1 MAVTDSQPQND
12 RETGATGAAANAPG
26 ATRMAPWL
34 LRQKVTIPDRVA
46 GCLERAGL
54 VERALPTR
62 SRITVLQ
69 ASGGFGKTT
78 LLAECC
84 RRLIDEGVP
93 TAWVSLDE
101 RDEAAVLD
109 AYLAFACQC
118 AGLDVMEVA
127 VEGEPNTPGSR
138 VGFVARAIESLEG
151 PFVLAI
157 DELERLTDPGAV
169 AVLEFL
175 LERGPGNLHLAL
187 SGRTIPAG
195 LNVAGAVLDGRA
207 TVLTAEELR
216 FSRAEI
222 SRFFGIGLS
231 NPKLG
236 SVVEETAGW
245 PFAVRIARNRK
256 ETAAP
261 GSGQALRNVV
271 ENWVESRLFGG
282 LDEHERAFV
291 LDMGLFEWMDAG
303 LLDEVLERS
312 DSMRRIDSM
321 PVLVGLIEPVREA
334 GHWRLHPLIRAY
346 CERRRFRESPQRYR
360 RIHRRIAKPL
370 ARRGETVTAMRH
382 AVEAGE
388 PAWAADILE
397 RAGGIRFWI
406 YQGDAQFRAAVRCL
420 PEDIV
425 ASRPR
430 LALAGCLALAIS
442 GRLAEARERYDA
454 VAAASA
460 GGDPSGDEDLELA
473 VDICIVRGLME
484 LFGAGGHGSE
494 SLKANLAEYGRLAAS
509 GRIDPLS
516 RGYLEF
522 GLCVGHELTGRFDE
536 ALGHAAR
543 ARQHF
548 TGSRFQTML
557 VDLEAGQIAM
567 AQGRAA
573 EAARLYRDARVV
585 ARAGYALDPVPAT
598 SARVL
603 ELELALECGRP
614 VALSDLPRVPR
625 ALMARG
631 TLLSNYAAASATV
644 LELTLRDKGA
654 EQAIGAAEEMLQHLR
669 GAGLTALCRYVSAMY
684 AALLAVAGRTKAAQR
699 AWLSEDLP
707 VEVGDCVKLARQSWR
722 EMEAVCCARLRVLI
736 SAEQYDEG
744 RALAAAL
751 CALARERGLN
761 RTLMRALAL
770 SVALEHRARDGDA
783 AAAHLKHFLGLFAE
797 TPYAWPLIRERDD
810 CEERL
815 AGFVDSN
822 AEAPLTDSAR
832 QLLEAMRGGG
842 ETAQPVLSEREQD
855 ILVRLEEGMRDKEIA
870 RALGLSVHGVRYHMR
885 KLFAKLGVH
894 TRADAVRRAADPG
907 LADMAVGKVAGGV
920 EQAE

>member
-1 MAVTDSQPQND
+1 MTVTDTQPQSD
-12 RETGATGAAANAPG
+12 RESEAIGPADNAPG
-26 ATRMAPWL
+26 ASRMAPWL

-46 GCLERAGL
+46 GCLERTGL

-84 RRLIDEGVP
+84 RRLVREGVP

-127 VEGEPNTPGSR
+127 VEGEGSEPGSR
-138 VGFVARAIESLEG
+138 VGFVARAIESLEE

-157 DELERLTDPGAV
+157 DELERLADPGAV
-169 AVLEFL
+169 ALLQFL
-175 LERGPGNLHLAL
+175 LERGPGNLYLAL

-195 LNVAGAVLDGRA
+195 LNVASAVLEGRA
-207 TVLTAEELR
+207 TVLTAEDLR

-222 SRFFGIGLS
+222 SKFFGIGPS

-245 PFAVRIARNRK
+245 PFAVRIARNRQ
-256 ETAAP
+256 ETAEP
-261 GSGQALRNVV
+261 GSGQAMRNVV

-282 LDEHERAFV
+282 LDERERAFL

-303 LLDEVLERS
+303 LLDEVLERK
-312 DSMRRIDSM
+312 DSKQRIDAM

-346 CERRRFRESPQRYR
+346 CERRRFRESPQCYR
-360 RIHRRIAKPL
+360 RIHRRIAKTL

-388 PAWAADILE
+388 PEWAADILE
-397 RAGGIRFWI
+397 RAGGIRLWI
-406 YQGDAQFRAAVRCL
+406 YQGNAQFRAAVRCL
-420 PEDIV
+420 PDDLV

-430 LALAGCLALAIS
+430 LALAGSLALAIS
-442 GRLAEARERYDA
+442 GRMAEARERYEA
-454 VAAASA
+454 IVAAGRGDDPA
-460 GGDPSGDEDLELA
+460 GEDNLELA
-473 VDICIVRGLME
+473 VDICIVRGLMQ
-484 LFGAGGHGSE
+484 LFGAGTHGSE

-509 GRIDPLS
+509 GRIDPVS
-516 RGYLEF
+516 RGHLEF
-522 GLCVGHELTGRFDE
+522 GICVGHELAGRFDV

-548 TGSRFQTML
+548 AGNRYQTML

-573 EAARLYRDARVV
+573 DAARLYRDARVV

-603 ELELALECGRP
+603 ELELALERGRP

-644 LELTLRDKGA
+644 LELTLRDKSL
-654 EQAIGAAEEMLQHLR
+654 EEAIGAGEEMLQHLR
-669 GAGLTALCRYVSAMY
+669 SAGLTALCRYVSAMY
-684 AALLAVAGRTKAAQR
+684 AALLAMAGQTRAAQS
-699 AWLSEDLP
+699 AWRLEGLP
-707 VEVGDCVKLARQSWR
+707 VEVEDCAKLTRQSWR
-722 EMEAVCCARLRVLI
+722 EMEAVCCSRLRVLI
-736 SAEQYDEG
+736 AAEQYGEG
-744 RALAAAL
+744 RSLAGALRALAQ
-751 CALARERGLN
+751 ERRLK

-770 SVALEHRARDGDA
+770 SVVLEHRADDEDA
-783 AAAHLKHFLGLFAE
+783 AAAHLNRFLGLFAE

-810 CEERL
+810 CEARL
-815 AGFVDSN
+815 AEFVDS
-822 AEAPLTDSAR
+822 SAQASTR
-832 QLLEAMRGGG
+832 DLAQHLLEAMRGGV
-842 ETAQPVLSEREQD
+842 EATEPVLSEREQD
-855 ILVRLEEGMRDKEIA
+855 ILARLEEGMRDREIA
-870 RALGLSVHGVRYHMR
+870 SALGLSVHGVRYHMR
-885 KLFAKLGVH
+885 NLFAKLGVH
-894 TRADAVRRAADPG
+894 NRADAVRRAAEPG
-907 LADMAVGKVAGGV
+907 LAPDNA
-920 EQAE
+920 

>member
-1 MAVTDSQPQND
+1 MTVTDTQPQSD
-12 RETGATGAAANAPG
+12 RETEATGPADDASG
-26 ATRMAPWL
+26 ASRTAPWL
-34 LRQKVTIPDRVA
+34 LKQKVTIPDPVEA
-46 GCLERAGL
+46 CLERTGL

-62 SRITVLQ
+62 NRITVLQ

-84 RRLIDEGVP
+84 RRLIREGVP

-101 RDEAAVLD
+101 RDDAAVLD

-118 AGLDVMEVA
+118 AGLDVMGVPVA
-127 VEGEPNTPGSR
+127 DEASEPGSR
-138 VGFVARAIESLEG
+138 VGFVARAIESLDG

-169 AVLEFL
+169 ALLQFL

-195 LNVAGAVLDGRA
+195 LNVAREVLEGRA

-216 FSRAEI
+216 FSRTEI
-222 SRFFGIGLS
+222 SQFFGIGLS

-245 PFAVRIARNRK
+245 PFAVRIARNRQ
-256 ETAAP
+256 ESAAP
-261 GSGQALRNVV
+261 GSGQAMQNVV

-282 LDEHERAFV
+282 LDEHERTFL
-291 LDMGLFEWMDAG
+291 LDMGLFEWVDAG
-303 LLDEVLERS
+303 LLDEVLERN
-312 DSMRRIDSM
+312 DSMRRIDAM
-321 PVLVGLIEPVREA
+321 PVLVGLIEPVGEA

-346 CERRRFRESPQRYR
+346 CVRRRFRESPERYR
-360 RIHRRIAKPL
+360 RIHGRIAKTL

-397 RAGGIRFWI
+397 SAGGIRLWI
-406 YQGDAQFRAAVRCL
+406 REGALQFRAAVRCL
-420 PEDIV
+420 SEDIV

-430 LALAGCLALAIS
+430 LALVGCLGLAIA
-442 GRLAEARERYDA
+442 GRLAEARERYEA
-454 VAAASA
+454 VAAA
-460 GGDPSGDEDLELA
+460 GRGQDPGDEEDIELA
-473 VDICIVRGLME
+473 VDLCIVRGLMS
-484 LFGAGGHGSE
+484 LFGAAPLGSE
-494 SLKANLAEYGRLAAS
+494 HLEANLAEYGRLAAS
-509 GRIDPLS
+509 GRVDPLS
-516 RGYLEF
+516 RGHLEL

-548 TGSRFQTML
+548 AGNRLHTMF

-573 EAARLYRDARVV
+573 DAARLYRDARAV
-585 ARAGYALDPVPAT
+585 ARAGFAVDPVPAT

-603 ELELALECGRP
+603 ELELALEHGRP
-614 VALSDLPRVPR
+614 VPLSNLPRVPR

-654 EQAIGAAEEMLQHLR
+654 EEALGAAEAMLQHLR
-669 GAGLTALCRYVSAMY
+669 GAGLAALCRYVSAMH
-684 AALLAVAGRTKAAQR
+684 AALLAMAGRTKAAQR
-699 AWLSEDLP
+699 TWRLEGLP
-707 VEVGDCVKLARQSWR
+707 VEVGDCAKLAGQSWR
-722 EMEAVCCARLRVLI
+722 EMEAVCCSRIRVLI
-736 SAEQYDEG
+736 AAEEYQEG
-744 RALAAAL
+744 RALAGAL
-751 CALARERGLN
+751 RAMARERGLN

-770 SVALEHRARDGDA
+770 SVVLEHRAGDGDA
-783 AAAHLKHFLGLFAE
+783 ADTYLKHFLGLFAE

-815 AGFVDSN
+815 VELVDSSGEVSSRDV
-822 AEAPLTDSAR
+822 AW
-832 QLLEAMRGGG
+832 QLLEAMRGNG
-842 ETAQPVLSEREQD
+842 EDTRPVLSEREHE
-855 ILVRLEEGMRDKEIA
+855 ILARLEEGMRDKEIA
-870 RALGLSVHGVRYHMR
+870 SALGLSVHGVRYHMR
-885 KLFAKLGVH
+885 KLFAMLGVH
-894 TRADAVRRAADPG
+894 TRANAVRRAAELG
-907 LADMAVGKVAGGV
+907 LMPDDV
-920 EQAE
+920 

>member
-1 MAVTDSQPQND
+1 MTDTQPQSD
-12 RETGATGAAANAPG
+12 REAEATGPG
-26 ATRMAPWL
+26 DTASGASRLAPWL
-34 LRQKVTIPDRVA
+34 LRQKVTVPDRVA
-46 GCLERAGL
+46 GCLERAAL

-62 SRITVLQ
+62 NRITVLQ

-84 RRLIDEGVP
+84 RRLIDEGVRV
-93 TAWVSLDE
+93 AWVSLDE

-127 VEGEPNTPGSR
+127 VEGEAGAPGNR

-169 AVLEFL
+169 ALLEFL

-216 FSRAEI
+216 FSRAEL
-222 SRFFGIGLS
+222 SKFFGIGLS

-245 PFAVRIARNRK
+245 PFAARIARNRT
-256 ETAAP
+256 ETTAS
-261 GSGQALRNVV
+261 GSGQAMRYVV

-282 LDEHERAFV
+282 LEEPERAFL
-291 LDMGLFEWMDAG
+291 LDMGLFEWMDAE
-303 LLDEVLERS
+303 LLDEVLERN
-312 DSMRRIDSM
+312 DSMRRIDAM
-321 PVLVGLIEPVREA
+321 PVLVGLIEPVRDA

-360 RIHRRIAKPL
+360 RIHRRIAKAL
-370 ARRGETVTAMRH
+370 ARRGETVSAMRH
-382 AVEAGE
+382 AVEAGD

-397 RAGGIRFWI
+397 RAGGIRLWI
-406 YQGDAQFRAAVRCL
+406 HQGDAQLRAAVRCL
-420 PEDIV
+420 TEDIV

-430 LALAGCLALAIS
+430 LALVGCVGLAIS
-442 GRLAEARERYDA
+442 GQLAEARERYEA
-454 VAAASA
+454 VAAAS
-460 GGDPSGDEDLELA
+460 GGDPSDEDDLELA
-473 VDICIVRGLME
+473 VDICIVRGLMQ
-484 LFGAGGHGSE
+484 LFGAGTHGSD
-494 SLKANLAEYGRLAAS
+494 SLKTNLTEYGRLAAS
-509 GRIDPLS
+509 GRIDPVS
-516 RGYLEF
+516 RGHLEF
-522 GLCVGHELTGRFDE
+522 GICVGHELAGRFDK
-536 ALGHAAR
+536 ALTHAAR

-548 TGSRFQTML
+548 TGNRYQTML
-557 VDLEAGQIAM
+557 VDLEAGQVAM

-573 EAARLYRDARVV
+573 DAARLYRDARVV

-644 LELTLRDKGA
+644 LELTLRENGA
-654 EQAIGAAEEMLQHLR
+654 ERAIGVGEEMLQYLR
-669 GAGLTALCRYVSAMY
+669 SAGLTALCRYVSAMY
-684 AALLAVAGRTKAAQR
+684 AALLAMAGRTKAAQR
-699 AWLSEDLP
+699 AWRSEGLP
-707 VEVGDCVKLARQSWR
+707 VKVGDCAKLTLQSWR
-722 EMEAVCCARLRVLI
+722 EMEAVCCSRLRVLI
-736 SAEQYDEG
+736 SAEQYGEG
-744 RALAAAL
+744 RALAGAL
-751 CALARERGLN
+751 CALAHERGLN

-770 SVALEHRARDGDA
+770 SMVLEHRAGDGDA
-783 AAAHLKHFLGLFAE
+783 AAVHLKHFLSLFAE
-797 TPYAWPLIRERDD
+797 TPYAWALIRERDD
-810 CEERL
+810 CEECL
-815 AGFVDSN
+815 AGLVDAN
-822 AEAPLTDSAR
+822 ASVSSKGLAR
-832 QLLEAMRGGG
+832 QLLEAMRGCG
-842 ETAQPVLSEREQD
+842 EATQPILSEREQD
-855 ILVRLEEGMRDKEIA
+855 ILARLEEGMRDKEIA
-870 RALGLSVHGVRYHMR
+870 NALGLSVHGVRYHMR
-885 KLFAKLGVH
+885 KLFAKLDVH
-894 TRADAVRRAADPG
+894 TRADAVRRAAQPG
-907 LADMAVGKVAGGV
+907 FAPDNV
-920 EQAE
+920 

>member
-1 MAVTDSQPQND
+1 MTDTQPHND
-12 RETGATGAAANAPG
+12 RETGAAGPADNGQGAS
-26 ATRMAPWL
+26 RMAPWL
-34 LRQKVTIPDRVA
+34 LRRKVTVPDRVA
-46 GCLERAGL
+46 GCLHRTEL

-84 RRLIDEGVP
+84 RGLIQEGVP

-101 RDEAAVLD
+101 GDEAAVLD

-118 AGLDVMEVA
+118 AGLDAMEVA
-127 VEGEPNTPGSR
+127 VEGEGSEPGSR

-151 PFVLAI
+151 PFVLAV

-169 AVLEFL
+169 ALLQFL

-195 LNVAGAVLDGRA
+195 LNVAGAVLEGRA

-216 FSRAEI
+216 FSRVEI
-222 SRFFGIGLS
+222 AQIFGIGPS
-231 NPKLG
+231 NPKLV

-245 PFAVRIARNRK
+245 PFAVRIARNRQQA
-256 ETAAP
+256 AAP
-261 GSGQALRNVV
+261 GSGQAMRNVV

-282 LDEHERAFV
+282 LDERERAFL
-291 LDMGLFEWMDAG
+291 LDIGLFEWIDAG
-303 LLDEVLERS
+303 LLDEVLERN
-312 DSMRRIDSM
+312 DSMRRIDAM

-334 GHWRLHPLIRAY
+334 GHLRLHPLIRAY
-346 CERRRFRESPQRYR
+346 CARRRFRESPQRYR
-360 RIHRRIAKPL
+360 RIHRRIAKSL
-370 ARRGETVTAMRH
+370 AHRGETVTAMRH

-406 YQGDAQFRAAVRCL
+406 HQGDAQFRAAERCL
-420 PEDIV
+420 TGDIA

-430 LALAGCLALAIS
+430 LTLVRCLALAIS
-442 GRLAEARERYDA
+442 GRLGEARQLYEA
-454 VAAASA
+454 VV
-460 GGDPSGDEDLELA
+460 GVGRGDDPPGEDDLELA
-473 VDICIVRGLME
+473 VDICLVRGLMA
-484 LFGAGGHGSE
+484 LFGAGAHGSE

-509 GRIDPLS
+509 GRIDPVS
-516 RGYLEF
+516 RGHLEF
-522 GLCVGHELTGRFDE
+522 GLCVGHELTGRFGA

-548 TGSRFQTML
+548 AGNRYHTMF

-573 EAARLYRDARVV
+573 DAARLYRGAGVV
-585 ARAGYALDPVPAT
+585 ARAGFAVDPVAAT

-603 ELELALECGRP
+603 ELELALERGHR

-644 LELTLRDKGA
+644 LELTLRDKGV
-654 EQAIGAAEEMLQHLR
+654 EEAIGAGDEMLQHLR
-669 GAGLTALCRYVSAMY
+669 SAGLTALCRYVSAMY
-684 AALLAVAGRTKAAQR
+684 AGLLATAGRTKAAQR
-699 AWLSEDLP
+699 AWRLEGLP
-707 VEVGDCVKLARQSWR
+707 VEVSECANLARQSWR
-722 EMEAVCCARLRVLI
+722 EMEAVCCSRLRVLI
-736 SAEQYDEG
+736 AAEAYEEG
-744 RALAAAL
+744 RALAEGL
-751 CALARERGLN
+751 CALAHERGLN

-770 SVALEHRARDGDA
+770 YVVLEQRAGDEDA
-783 AAAHLKHFLGLFAE
+783 AAAQLKHFLGLFAE
-797 TPYAWPLIRERDD
+797 TRYPWPLIRERDE

-815 AGFVDSN
+815 SGYADSSAN
-822 AEAPLTDSAR
+822 VPSGDLAR
-832 QLLEAMRGGG
+832 QLLEALRGGG
-842 ETAQPVLSEREQD
+842 EATQPILSEREQD
-855 ILVRLEEGMRDKEIA
+855 ILARLEEGMGDREIA
-870 RALGLSVHGVRYHMR
+870 SGLGLSVHGVRYHIR
-885 KLFAKLGVH
+885 NLFAKLGAH
-894 TRADAVRRAADPG
+894 NRADAVRRAAEKG
-907 LADMAVGKVAGGV
+907 LSRDNV
-920 EQAE
+920 

>member
-1 MAVTDSQPQND
+1 MSVTDPQPHSV
-12 RETGATGAAANAPG
+12 RETEPNGPGDTAHGAS
-26 ATRMAPWL
+26 RMAPWL
-34 LRQKVTIPDRVA
+34 LRQKVTVPDPVA
-46 GCLERAGL
+46 ASLERSGL

-84 RRLIDEGVP
+84 RRLIHQGVP

-127 VEGEPNTPGSR
+127 VEAEAGEPGR
-138 VGFVARAIESLEG
+138 RIGFVARAIESLDG

-169 AVLEFL
+169 ALVEFL
-175 LERGPGNLHLAL
+175 LERGPANLHLAL
-187 SGRTIPAG
+187 SGRAIPAG
-195 LNVAGAVLDGRA
+195 LNVAGALLEGCA
-207 TVLTAEELR
+207 TILTAEELR
-216 FSRAEI
+216 FSGAEI
-222 SRFFGIGLS
+222 ARFLGLGLS

-282 LDEHERAFV
+282 LDAHERAFL
-291 LDMGLFEWMDAG
+291 LDIGLFEWIDAG
-303 LLDEVLERS
+303 LLDEVLERN
-312 DSMRRIDSM
+312 DSMRRIDAM
-321 PVLVGLIEPVREA
+321 PVLVGLIEPVRDA

-346 CERRRFRESPQRYR
+346 CVRRRFQESPQRYR
-360 RIHRRIAKPL
+360 RIHRRIAKTL

-397 RAGGIRFWI
+397 RAGGIRLWI
-406 YQGDAQFRAAVRCL
+406 YQGEAQFRAAEQCL
-420 PEDIV
+420 TEEIV

-430 LALAGCLALAIS
+430 LALVRCLALAIS
-442 GRLAEARERYDA
+442 GRLAEARERYEA
-454 VAAASA
+454 VAAAARGDDA
-460 GGDPSGDEDLELA
+460 GGEDHLELA
-473 VDICIVRGLME
+473 VDICIVRGLMS
-484 LFGAGGHGSE
+484 LFGAGTLGSE
-494 SLKANLAEYGRLAAS
+494 PLKANLAEYGRLAAS
-509 GRIDPLS
+509 GRVDPLS
-516 RGYLEF
+516 RGHLEF

-536 ALGHAAR
+536 ALAHAAR

-548 TGSRFQTML
+548 GESRYMTMF
-557 VDLEAGQIAM
+557 VDLEDGQIAM

-573 EAARLYRDARVV
+573 DAARLYRDARAV
-585 ARAGYALDPVPAT
+585 ARASYALDAVPAT

-603 ELELALECGRP
+603 ELELALERGRP

-644 LELTLRDKGA
+644 LELTLREKGA
-654 EQAIGAAEEMLQHLR
+654 EQTLGAAEEMLQYLR

-699 AWLSEDLP
+699 AWRLEGLP
-707 VEVGDCVKLARQSWR
+707 VEVGDCAKLAGQSWR
-722 EMEAVCCARLRVLI
+722 EMEAVCCSRLRVLI
-736 SAEQYDEG
+736 AAEQYGEG
-744 RALAAAL
+744 RALAGAL
-751 CALARERGLN
+751 CALAHERSLN

-770 SVALEHRARDGDA
+770 SVVLEHHAGDEDA
-783 AAAHLKHFLGLFAE
+783 ATAHLKHFLGLFAE
-797 TPYAWPLIRERDD
+797 SPYAWPLIRERDD

-822 AEAPLTDSAR
+822 AKVSSTDLAR
-832 QLLEAMRGGG
+832 QLLEAMRGCG
-842 ETAQPVLSEREQD
+842 EATQPVLSEREQD
-855 ILVRLEEGMRDKEIA
+855 ILTRLEEGMRDKEIA
-870 RALGLSVHGVRYHMR
+870 SSLGLSVHGVRYHMR

-894 TRADAVRRAADPG
+894 TRADAVRRASEPG
-907 LADMAVGKVAGGV
+907 LAPDNV
-920 EQAE
+920 

>member
-1 MAVTDSQPQND
+1 MTDTQPQSD
-12 RETGATGAAANAPG
+12 RENGATGHSDNVPSLPPL
-26 ATRMAPWL
+26 APWL
-34 LRQKVTIPDRVA
+34 LRQKVTVPDRVE
-46 GCLERAGL
+46 GCLERTEL

-84 RRLIDEGVP
+84 RRLIREGVP

-118 AGLDVMEVA
+118 AGLDAMEVA
-127 VEGEPNTPGSR
+127 VEGEGSEPGSR
-138 VGFVARAIESLEG
+138 VGFVARAIESLDG
-151 PFVLAI
+151 LFVLAI

-169 AVLEFL
+169 ALLQFL

-195 LNVAGAVLDGRA
+195 LNVAGAVLEGRA

-222 SRFFGIGLS
+222 SQFFGIGLS
-231 NPKLG
+231 NRKLG
-236 SVVEETAGW
+236 PVVEETAGW
-245 PFAVRIARNRK
+245 PFAVRIARNRR
-256 ETAAP
+256 ETAEP
-261 GSGQALRNVV
+261 GSGHAMRNVV

-282 LDEHERAFV
+282 LDERDRAFL
-291 LDMGLFEWMDAG
+291 LDIGLFEWMDAG
-303 LLDEVLERS
+303 LLDEVLERN
-312 DSMRRIDSM
+312 DSMRRIDAI

-346 CERRRFRESPQRYR
+346 CARRRFRESPQRYR
-360 RIHRRIAKPL
+360 GIHRRIAKTL
-370 ARRGETVTAMRH
+370 ARRGETVAAMRH

-406 YQGDAQFRAAVRCL
+406 YQGEAQFRAAVRCL
-420 PEDIV
+420 TDDIV

-430 LALAGCLALAIS
+430 LALAGCLGLAIS
-442 GRLAEARERYDA
+442 GRLAEARERYEA
-454 VAAASA
+454 VAAA
-460 GGDPSGDEDLELA
+460 GGGGPSGQEDLELA
-473 VDICIVRGLME
+473 VDICIVRGLMQ
-484 LFGAGGHGSE
+484 LFGAGTHGSE
-494 SLKANLAEYGRLAAS
+494 TLKANLAEYGRLAGS
-509 GRIDPLS
+509 GRIDPVS

-522 GLCVGHELTGRFDE
+522 GICVGHELTGRFDE
-536 ALGHAAR
+536 ALDHAAR

-548 TGSRFQTML
+548 AGNRYQTMI

-573 EAARLYRDARVV
+573 DATRLYRNARAV
-585 ARAGYALDPVPAT
+585 ARAGYAVDPVPAT

-614 VALSDLPRVPR
+614 VAISDLPRVPR
-625 ALMARG
+625 ALMVRG

-644 LELTLRDKGA
+644 LELTLRDEGVERA
-654 EQAIGAAEEMLQHLR
+654 VSTAEEMLEHLR
-669 GAGLTALCRYVSAMY
+669 RAGLTALCRYVSAMY
-684 AALLAVAGRTKAAQR
+684 AALLALAGRTRAAQS
-699 AWLSEDLP
+699 AWRLEGLP
-707 VEVGDCVKLARQSWR
+707 VEAGDCANLARQSWR
-722 EMEAVCCARLRVLI
+722 EMEAVCCSRLRVLI
-736 SAEQYDEG
+736 SAEQYGEG
-744 RALAAAL
+744 RALAVAL
-751 CALARERGLN
+751 RTLAHERSLK
-761 RTLMRALAL
+761 RTLMRALVL
-770 SVALEHRARDGDA
+770 SMVLEQRAGDEA
-783 AAAHLKHFLGLFAE
+783 AATAHLNHFVRLFAE

-815 AGFVDSN
+815 ARLVDSS
-822 AEAPLTDSAR
+822 AEASSTGLAR
-832 QLLEAMRGGG
+832 QLLEAMRGDG
-842 ETAQPVLSEREQD
+842 EGAQPVLSEREQD
-855 ILVRLEEGMRDKEIA
+855 VLARLEEGMRDREIA
-870 RALGLSVHGVRYHMR
+870 SALGLSVHGVRYHMR
-885 KLFAKLGVH
+885 KLFAKFDVH
-894 TRADAVRRAADPG
+894 TRTEAVRRAAESG
-907 LADMAVGKVAGGV
+907 LAPNND
-920 EQAE
+920 

>member
-1 MAVTDSQPQND
+1 MSVTDTQPQND
-12 RETGATGAAANAPG
+12 GETEATGPADNAPG
-26 ATRMAPWL
+26 ASRMAPWL

-46 GCLERAGL
+46 GCLERTGL
-54 VERALPTR
+54 IERALPTR

-84 RRLIDEGVP
+84 RRLIQEGVP

-127 VEGEPNTPGSR
+127 VEGEASEPGSR
-138 VGFVARAIESLEG
+138 VGFVARAIESLKG

-169 AVLEFL
+169 ALLEFL
-175 LERGPGNLHLAL
+175 LERGPANLYLAL
-187 SGRTIPAG
+187 SGRTVPAG
-195 LNVAGAVLDGRA
+195 LNVARAVLEGHA

-222 SRFFGIGLS
+222 SRFFGIGLC

-245 PFAVRIARNRK
+245 PFAVRITRNRR
-256 ETAAP
+256 ETAVP

-282 LDEHERAFV
+282 LDEHERAFL
-291 LDMGLFEWMDAG
+291 LDMGLFEWIDAG
-303 LLDEVLERS
+303 LLDEVLERN

-360 RIHRRIAKPL
+360 RIHRRIAKAL

-397 RAGGIRFWI
+397 RAGGIRLWI
-406 YQGDAQFRAAVRCL
+406 RQGAVQFQAAVRCL
-420 PEDIV
+420 PEAVV

-430 LALAGCLALAIS
+430 LALVGCLGLAIS
-442 GRLAEARERYDA
+442 GRLAEARERYEA
-454 VAAASA
+454 VTAA
-460 GGDPSGDEDLELA
+460 GRGEDPPGEGDIELA
-473 VDICIVRGLME
+473 VDLCIVGGLMS
-484 LFGAGGHGSE
+484 LFGAAPLGSE
-494 SLKANLAEYGRLAAS
+494 YLKANLAEYGRLAAS
-509 GRIDPLS
+509 GRVDPLS
-516 RGYLEF
+516 RGHLEL

-548 TGSRFQTML
+548 AGNRFHTMF
-557 VDLEAGQIAM
+557 VDLEVGQIAM

-573 EAARLYRDARVV
+573 DAARLYRDARAV

-603 ELELALECGRP
+603 ELELSLECGRP

-644 LELTLRDKGA
+644 LELTLRDKGV
-654 EQAIGAAEEMLQHLR
+654 EQALGAAEEMLRYLR
-669 GAGLTALCRYVSAMY
+669 GAGLTALCRYVSAMD
-684 AALLAVAGRTKAAQR
+684 AALLAMAGRTKAAQR
-699 AWLSEDLP
+699 AWQLEGLP
-707 VEVGDCVKLARQSWR
+707 VEVGDCANLAGQSWR
-722 EMEAVCCARLRVLI
+722 EMEAVCCSRLRLLI
-736 SAEQYDEG
+736 AAEQYGEG
-744 RALAAAL
+744 RALAGAL
-751 CALARERGLN
+751 CALAHERSLN

-770 SVALEHRARDGDA
+770 SMALEHRAGDGDA
-783 AAAHLKHFLGLFAE
+783 ATAHLNHFLGLLAE
-797 TPYAWPLIRERDD
+797 SPYAWPLIRERHD

-815 AGFVDSN
+815 AGFVESN
-822 AEAPLTDSAR
+822 AKVSSRNLAR
-832 QLLEAMRGGG
+832 QLLEAMRGSG
-842 ETAQPVLSEREQD
+842 EATQPVLSEREQD
-855 ILVRLEEGMRDKEIA
+855 ILARLEEGMRDREIA
-870 RALGLSVHGVRYHMR
+870 DALGLTVHGVRYHMR

-894 TRADAVRRAADPG
+894 TRADAVRRAAQPG
-907 LADMAVGKVAGGV
+907 LAPDNV
-920 EQAE
+920 